1 MNSVAVLISPSVTT
15 HGPLGQ
21 NIMKS
26 TSPDLNDVRWQSV
39 MERNRALDHAFVFAV
54 KTTGVFCR
62 PSCPSRHPLR
72 TNVEFYPDAEM
83 AQQRG
88 FRACKRCRP
97 DRKLSA
103 NEEAVCKVCQVIE
116 RGLADPEEQKLDL
129 TTLAKAVGLSAEHFQ
144 RVFRD
149 VTGVSP
155 KQFISA
161 RRMAALR
168 KSLRLEDEDV
178 TSATYAAGFGS
189 SSRVYERTD
198 SELGMSPGMYRKG
211 APGVRI
217 RFATTESSLGKV
229 LVAATEKGI
238 CAVKLGDNANSMELE
253 LRDEFFLAEVESGV
267 DELKQWLKE
276 VLSRVEGKR
285 PQTLLPLDIQATAFQ
300 RQVYEELLKIP
311 MGQTRSY
318 AEVAKAIG
326 KPTGHRAVARA
337 CARNQ
342 ATIVI
347 PCHRVVKNDGSI
359 SGYRWGKDRKEEL
372 LQKERVTSQ
381 KG

>member
-1 MNSVAVLISPSVTT
+1 MKTT
-15 HGPLGQ
+15 SANL
-21 NIMKS
+21 S
-26 TSPDLNDVRWQSV
+26 EVRWQSV
-39 MERNRALDHAFVFAV
+39 IARDRALDHAFVFAV
-54 KTTGVFCR
+54 KTTGVYCR
-62 PSCPSRHPLR
+62 PSCPSRRPLR
-72 TNVEFYPDAEM
+72 ENVEFYPDAEM
-83 AQQRG
+83 AVKRG

-103 NEEAVCKVCQVIE
+103 NEEVVRKACHVIE

-144 RVFRD
+144 RAFRD

-155 KQFISA
+155 KQYVTA
-161 RRMAALR
+161 RRMASLR

-217 RFATTESSLGKV
+217 RFATAESSLGKV

-238 CAVKLGDNANSMELE
+238 CAVKLGDNFHSMELE
-253 LRDEFFLAEVESGV
+253 LKDEFFLAEIEDGKE
-267 DELKQWLKE
+267 ELKQWLKE
-276 VLSRVEGKR
+276 VVNRVEGKR
-285 PQTLLPLDIQATAFQ
+285 PQALLPLDIQATAFQ

-311 MGQTRSY
+311 IGKTRSY

-337 CARNQ
+337 CANNQ

-347 PCHRVVKNDGSI
+347 PCHRVVKSDGSI
-359 SGYRWGKDRKEEL
+359 SGYRWGKERKEEL
-372 LQKERVTSQ
+372 LKRERIQSQ
-381 KG
+381 K